1 MALFM
6 SEGSSS
12 MHSARATDSISVQ
25 LADRKHLGAIPGIE
39 IAASTLFTE
48 ADLPLCLRHKVTE
61 MSHLRA
67 AADDERLWVAVT
79 GQQKPVGF
87 ANAAVLDETA
97 YLEELDVLPEFGRQG
112 IGTRLLSSVVNWA
125 RDARYPCLLLVTF
138 RHLPWNAP
146 FYNRLGFE
154 IIDSREQGPQIA
166 GLIEEEGRAGID
178 VSKRV
183 VMRLTF

>member
-1 MALFM
+1 M
-6 SEGSSS
+6 SDGSNSIL
-12 MHSARATDSISVQ
+12 SARAVDSISVR
-25 LADRKHLGAIPGIE
+25 LADRKHLAAIPGIE

-48 ADLPLCLRHKVTE
+48 ADLPLSLRHKVTE

-67 AADDERLWVAVT
+67 AADDGRLWVAVT
-79 GQQKPVGF
+79 EQQKPVGF
-87 ANAAVLDETA
+87 ASAEVLDETA

-125 RDARYPCLLLVTF
+125 RDGRYPCLLLVTF

-146 FYNRLGFE
+146 FYNRLGFK
-154 IIDSREQGPQIA
+154 IIDSREHGPQIA

-183 VMRLTF
+183 VMRLSF